1 MKIVNHSIFTF
12 YIVGQHH
19 HVLCSRLLPP
29 SRYKL
34 HICTLSVISVSMVL
48 PSPNTWPTLHF
59 WMNLNQFPTTSNALL
74 SSFIKFLSLNGWF
87 SYLDLK
93 IKFLSLNGW
102 ISYLDQSL
110 TTIVIKLIFSTSMC
124 NDALWLHDDF
134 MSSNWVNY
142 DNNNRCKLFFMF
154 LLGNNPPWHRRK
166 HFVNMF
172 P

>member
-59 WMNLNQFPTTSNALL
+59 WMNLNQFQTTSNSLL
-74 SSFIKFLSLNGWF
+74 SSFISASIETNANEEKNQVSFFEW
-87 SYLDLK
+87 
-93 IKFLSLNGW
+93 
-102 ISYLDQSL
+102 
-110 TTIVIKLIFSTSMC
+110 M
-124 NDALWLHDDF
+124 DF
-134 MSSNWVNY
+134 IPGPKKRVSVFEWMDFIPRPEL
-142 DNNNRCKLFFMF
+142 DNNCNKTDIF
-154 LLGNNPPWHRRK
+154 HI
-166 HFVNMF
+166 HV
-172 P
+172 

>member
-59 WMNLNQFPTTSNALL
+59 WMNLNQFQTTSNSLL
-74 SSFIKFLSLNGWF
+74 SSFIRAPKQTNANKEKNQVSFFEW
-87 SYLDLK
+87 
-93 IKFLSLNGW
+93 
-102 ISYLDQSL
+102 
-110 TTIVIKLIFSTSMC
+110 M
-124 NDALWLHDDF
+124 DF
-134 MSSNWVNY
+134 IPGPKNQVSFFEWMDFIPGPEL
-142 DNNNRCKLFFMF
+142 DNNCNKSDIF
-154 LLGNNPPWHRRK
+154 HI
-166 HFVNMF
+166 HV
-172 P
+172 